1 MWRLSK
7 KNPGVLLR
15 KGMQEMGRYLADRAP
30 AEGEA
35 EDWIA
40 NKMMAY
46 VSQVILNQHPPASIG
61 IRNHRELLT
70 LGRAIDLLVQGHLP
84 ELGDLLMQRLKAL
97 ETSFAD
103 QGWHSARHQELI
115 PSHAASLTTEAERR
129 KTAKMEVAANKLK
142 EITMR
147 GKRPDK

>member
-7 KNPGVLLR
+7 KSPGMLLR

-30 AEGEA
+30 GEKEE
-35 EDWIA
+35 EDWMA
-40 NKMMAY
+40 NRMMAY

-70 LGRAIDLLVQGHLP
+70 LGLAIDLLIQGHLP

-97 ETSFAD
+97 ETSFSD

-142 EITMR
+142 EITQK